1 MASQRKNAGS
11 GSAYPCADCPG
22 ATHDRDL
29 APPVLDTAQARVL
42 GCLIEKEA
50 TTPDAYPLTVN
61 AAQVAANQKT
71 AREPVLNLQ
80 TGVVHHALRQLETLG
95 LVRQQFSSRAERYE
109 HRLGSVL
116 DLTRQ
121 QVALIGL
128 LLLRGA
134 QTLGE
139 LYARS
144 ERLARFND
152 ADDMRHHLDR
162 LIQRGL
168 AAQLPRASGQRE
180 DRYAHLLSGELD
192 VEALQA
198 AAARAAPSSAAA
210 ATPATWKRACRHWK
224 RRSSNCRKRSR
235 RYRRGWTQLAPDRSA
250 APADG
255 CNGSAAGV
263 LQHRRLLPLEIRPLP
278 DHKHA
283 PPHAEACGIARQIHT
298 ALSPG
303 CTVSVCAR
311 DGWMHRQVPRVRAT
325 ALPALERRGGAR
337 QRQVG
342 VSTSSHSASSKC
354 SSQLSA

>member
-1 MASQRKNAGS
+1 MTDAPS
-11 GSAYPCADCPG
+11 
-22 ATHDRDL
+22 
-29 APPVLDTAQARVL
+29 PPVLDTAQARVL

-128 LLLRGA
+128 LLLRGP

-139 LYARS
+139 LFARS

-152 ADDMRHHLDR
+152 ADDVRHHLDR

-168 AAQLPRASGQRE
+168 AVQLPRASGQRE
-180 DRYAHLLSGELD
+180 DRYMHLLSGELD
-192 VEALQA
+192 VDALQA
-198 AAARAAPSSAAA
+198 AAATRESTPRGADSAALEA
-210 ATPATWKRACRHWK
+210 RVQ
-224 RRSSNCRKRSR
+224 SLEE
-235 RYRRGWTQLAPDRSA
+235 QLQELREQ
-250 APADG
+250 
-255 CNGSAAGV
+255 V
-263 LQHRRLLPLEIRPLP
+263 
-278 DHKHA
+278 
-283 PPHAEACGIARQIHT
+283 T
-298 ALSPG
+298 ALLTRLG
-303 CTVSVCAR
+303 
-311 DGWMHRQVPRVRAT
+311 
-325 ALPALERRGGAR
+325 E
-337 QRQVG
+337 
-342 VSTSSHSASSKC
+342 
-354 SSQLSA
+354 

>member
-1 MASQRKNAGS
+1 MTDAPS
-11 GSAYPCADCPG
+11 
-22 ATHDRDL
+22 
-29 APPVLDTAQARVL
+29 PPVLDTAQARVL

-109 HRLGSVL
+109 HRL

-128 LLLRGA
+128 LLLRGP

-139 LYARS
+139 LFARS

-152 ADDMRHHLDR
+152 ADDVRHHLDR

-168 AAQLPRASGQRE
+168 AVQLPRASGQRE

-198 AAARAAPSSAAA
+198 AAARATPSPRSSADSSELEARVQMLEATVAELQDALAA
-210 ATPATWKRACRHWK
+210 VQAR
-224 RRSSNCRKRSR
+224 
-235 RYRRGWTQLAPDRSA
+235 LE
-250 APADG
+250 
-255 CNGSAAGV
+255 AAG
-263 LQHRRLLPLEIRPLP
+263 
-278 DHKHA
+278 A
-283 PPHAEACGIARQIHT
+283 
-298 ALSPG
+298 
-303 CTVSVCAR
+303 
-311 DGWMHRQVPRVRAT
+311 
-325 ALPALERRGGAR
+325 
-337 QRQVG
+337 
-342 VSTSSHSASSKC
+342 
-354 SSQLSA
+354 